1 MKEKKQ
7 SKDWYVAVTHYLTA
21 GFAIPW
27 VIVLVFGIPL
37 TILIGTSHI
46 MFLTIAMSIVWL
58 LSIWLG
64 VMYAAKYINK
74 TYVIKNRDHVAKLAA
89 TYLVIIGG
97 VYRFFIFFFK
107 GVALPLIV
115 ELIFFATGV
124 ALFYFLSK
132 KYIQND
138 I

>member
-27 VIVLVFGIPL
+27 VIVLVLGIPL

-58 LSIWLG
+58 LSIC
-64 VMYAAKYINK
+64 
-74 TYVIKNRDHVAKLAA
+74 
-89 TYLVIIGG
+89 
-97 VYRFFIFFFK
+97 
-107 GVALPLIV
+107 
-115 ELIFFATGV
+115 
-124 ALFYFLSK
+124 
-132 KYIQND
+132 
-138 I
+138 